1 MQTLRTYAAWRQQ
14 QAVRESLGGWY
25 SDALAAPRMV
35 QVQMTPGPATPRVS
49 GLFDPLDI
57 PLDRTRPA
65 SAAERPQQGV
75 YTAVFAG
82 RIALSNPRGQILV
95 PAGQGGFAPIVP
107 NVPPRPLPDGPGFRT
122 GGFRSC

>member
-1 MQTLRTYAAWRQQ
+1 
-14 QAVRESLGGWY
+14 
-25 SDALAAPRMV
+25 MV
-35 QVQMTPGPATPRVS
+35 QVQVTPGPATPRVG
-49 GLFDPLDI
+49 GLFDPIDI
-57 PLDRTRPA
+57 PLDRARPA

-107 NVPPRPLPDGPGFRT
+107 NVQPRLMPAAPRFMELDKELNRGKLFPDQCPK
-122 GGFRSC
+122 